1 MISIFTDFIIIIEVL
16 ISVVKGPVRP
26 PAHRGHVHE
35 RAGLPKQQRNK
46 DSHENPFI

>member
-1 MISIFTDFIIIIEVL
+1 MMISIFTDFIIEIL

-46 DSHENPFI
+46 DKTLII